1 MTGLT
6 LARRSRP
13 VHLSLLVLL
22 VVAVV
27 ATIGFSSAAQAQSNT
42 FLLIRK
48 ADAVDPNNVKLDF
61 VYTGSSGDVS
71 GVKIVQNGND
81 VAAKAAPAAVPGDKA
96 IVIVIDSGPGM
107 DQNGGL
113 VNARKGAV
121 DVVNAAPASTRF
133 AVVQAGDRADLKIDL
148 TTDKAAVIDSIDGSS
163 SKGIGGIGPTQ
174 GSAVWSALRIAGGV
188 LQAAPALQPNVMLA
202 VGDNDNVSPKD
213 EPVGKSSVTNA
224 GATVWSIQKLGAMD
238 PTPYE
243 AFVGAAGGQV
253 LSTDEPAKIADLTV
267 QAGTTITTQQYQ
279 VAYASNLQRQ
289 DVADVAITINGASS
303 NASFIVGGT
312 YQGNLALRPVVV
324 TPAGSASLFG
334 SKIFFGIAL
343 VLALLGAAGIAYALT
358 SVFVKDDLSNVLQP
372 YADPY
377 GDVEEDN
384 ASALGNSAIM
394 ARAVQLTEQVAES
407 QGMLT
412 RAEGALERANLPL
425 RAGEALFV
433 YVIIV
438 LLVTVF
444 GLVLTRN
451 MVGGI
456 VCGFIGALLPIAVV
470 NHLAKKRRKKFMGQL
485 PDTLSLLSGTLKAGY
500 SLMQGVEAVSQEV
513 QDPMGIELRRVVTEA
528 RLGRPLEEALEAS
541 ADRMDSPDF
550 AWAVMAI
557 RIQREVGGNL
567 AELLMTVADTMIAR
581 ERLRRDVAALTAEGR
596 VSAIVLGALP
606 AGLGV
611 LMYVLN
617 PEYMGVLFTDSL
629 GIGMLITAIVAMLIG
644 FLWMRK
650 IINIEI

>member
-1 MTGLT
+1 VR
-6 LARRSRP
+6 RRSRAP
-13 VHLSLLVLL
+13 HLLLLLALFAVL
-22 VVAVV
+22 
-27 ATIGFSSAAQAQSNT
+27 ATVGFASAAQAQSNT

-48 ADAVDPNNVKLDF
+48 ADSADPSNVKLDF
-61 VYTGSSGDVS
+61 VYTGNQGDLSGL
-71 GVKIVQNGND
+71 KLTQNGSD
-81 VAAKAAPAAVPGDKA
+81 KTTKGAPVAVPGDKA
-96 IVIVIDSGPGM
+96 IVFVIDSGPGM
-107 DQNGGL
+107 DQNGAL

-133 AVVQAGDRADLKIDL
+133 AVVQAGDRADLKTDL
-148 TTDKAAVIDSIDGSS
+148 TTDKAAVIDAIDGSS
-163 SKGIGGIGPTQ
+163 SKGAGGIGPTQ

-188 LQAAPALQPNVMLA
+188 LQAAPNLQPNVILSVA
-202 VGDNDNVSPKD
+202 DNDNVSPKE

-224 GATVWSIQKLGAMD
+224 GATVWAVQKQGAMD
-238 PTPYE
+238 PTPYN
-243 AFVGAAGGQV
+243 AFVAVAGGQV
-253 LSTDEPAKIADLTV
+253 LSTDDAVQMAPLTT
-267 QAGTTITTQQYQ
+267 QAGTTIGSQQYQ
-279 VAYASNLQRQ
+279 LTYDSGLQRQ
-289 DVADVAITINGASS
+289 DVAETSISVNGATSG
-303 NASFIVGGT
+303 ASFIVGGV
-312 YQGNLALRPVVV
+312 YQGNLALRPNVV

-334 SKIFFGIAL
+334 SKMFFLIAL
-343 VLALLGAAGIAYALT
+343 VLALLGAVGIAYALT
-358 SVFVKDDLSNVLQP
+358 TLFVKDDLSNVLQP

-377 GDVEEDN
+377 GDAADDE
-384 ASALGNSAIM
+384 ASGALGNSAIM

-433 YVIIV
+433 YVVIV
-438 LLVTVF
+438 LLVTLF
-444 GLVLTRN
+444 GLFLTRN

-456 VCGFIGALLPIAVV
+456 VCGVIGALLPISVV
-470 NHLAKKRRKKFMGQL
+470 NYLAKKRRKKFMSQL

-513 QDPMGIELRRVVTEA
+513 SDPMGIELRRVVTEA

-581 ERLRRDVAALTAEGR
+581 ERLRRDVSALTAEGR

-617 PEYMGVLFTDSL
+617 PEYTGVLFTDSV
-629 GIGMLITAIVAMLIG
+629 GIGMLITAIVSMLIG